1 MAWTLYRNQQF
12 EVIPF
17 TRFRG
22 LLGLFFPVEVRVHGV
37 PLKFF
42 FFFFGYCVPG
52 CTTHKHKSCELLNLI

>member
-42 FFFFGYCVPG
+42 FFFLGTVSLAVLPTNTKVVNY
-52 CTTHKHKSCELLNLI
+52 

>member
-22 LLGLFFPVEVRVHGV
+22 LLGLFFPVEVHVHGV

-42 FFFFGYCVPG
+42 FLGTVSLAVLPTNTKVVNY
-52 CTTHKHKSCELLNLI
+52 